1 MKTIGLIG
9 GMSWE
14 SSSVYYRVI
23 NETIQARLG
32 GLHSAQS
39 LLYTVDFDP
48 IARMQQQ
55 GRWQEAGAILAN
67 AAQCLERGGAE
78 FIILCTNTMH
88 TVADTITAHVR
99 IPLLHIA
106 EPTAQAIQ
114 HCGFSRVGLLGTRFT
129 MEQDFY
135 IKYLQNIY
143 NLDVIVPN
151 EADRTVVHE
160 IIYNELCRGTI
171 RPESKQQY
179 LDIIERMI
187 TIGAQAIIL
196 GCTEIGLLIED
207 NDSSVPFFDT
217 TILHAV
223 AAVDYALVE

>member
-1 MKTIGLIG
+1 MKTIGLLG

-14 SSSVYYRVI
+14 SSSVYYRII

-48 IARMQQQ
+48 IVRLQQA
-55 GRWQEAGAILAN
+55 GRWQEAGAMLAH

-78 FIILCTNTMH
+78 FIVLCTNTMH
-88 TVADTITAHVR
+88 AVADTITAQVG

-106 EPTAQAIQ
+106 DPTAQAIQ
-114 HCGFSRVGLLGTRFT
+114 QRGFTTVGLLGTRFT

-135 IKYLQNIY
+135 IGHLQNMY
-143 NLDVIVPN
+143 GVQVIVPN
-151 EADRTVVHE
+151 EADRAVVHQ
-160 IIYNELCRGTI
+160 IIYDELCLGVVRS
-171 RPESKQQY
+171 ESKQQY
-179 LDIIERMI
+179 LHVIGRMI
-187 TIGAQAIIL
+187 EAGAQAIIL
-196 GCTEIGLLIED
+196 GCTEIGLLIQD

-217 TILHAV
+217 TVLHAV
-223 AAVDYALVE
+223 AAVEYALAE